1 MSYPLDALRA
11 RPPVDKTAALAH
23 YQRQAAIAA
32 GRVTPE
38 MLSEALNT
46 TAAESLL
53 AALEH
58 QQYHLAGMIVEAIRR
73 SLVVE
78 PIPQPEVSDS
88 DFGAFEEA
96 AR

>member
-1 MSYPLDALRA
+1 MRTAT
-11 RPPVDKTAALAH
+11 DKAATLAH

-32 GRVTPE
+32 GKVTPE
-38 MLSEALNT
+38 MLSEALGP
-46 TAAESLL
+46 L
-53 AALEH
+53 ACEAILSALEH
-58 QQYHLAGMIVEAIRR
+58 RQFHLAGMIVEALRQQ
-73 SLVVE
+73 LVVE